1 MKTPERKR
9 IIIIGAGSAGKEIA
23 AETDRKPVLGQTVC
37 FIDDDT
43 RKIGTQW
50 NGIPV
55 YGPIARTKDIIRDNA
70 AEEVILAIPSL
81 PKHRFREIYA
91 LIQRCGIPEL
101 KFLPTVSQ
109 IISGDARLILTRNIN
124 VEDLLGR
131 TPVTIP
137 LQESLRYLHGKRV
150 LITGAGGS
158 IGSELTRQLLYG
170 GAQRLYLLDNCEEH
184 LYKIQN
190 ELQLLQADG
199 IGVDAKVVSIVCNL
213 QDRNHIESLLQRLHC
228 DIIFHCAAYKHVP
241 IMEENPVECIKNNVF
256 GTENLVSAAKKFP
269 VKKFVLIST
278 DKAVEPSCTYG
289 VSKQLC
295 EDLIL
300 QANDSI
306 SDFMVVRFGNVL
318 ASSGSIVPRFKKQIE
333 AGGPVTLTHP
343 DVSRYFMTIPEA
355 SSLVLRA
362 GGMGKG
368 GETYILDMGKPIL
381 IRELAEQMILYNGFE
396 PYKDIPI
403 TVTGL
408 REGEKLTERLYAE
421 SETVTPT
428 GYPKIGKLNRAPA
441 AKPDLPSFLEKLRPI
456 CFLCDTQKTHYR
468 NRHLLRSLLKSYAP
482 TLQDLPHE
490 PEI

>member
-1 MKTPERKR
+1 MSAPERKR
-9 IIIIGAGSAGKEIA
+9 IVIIGAGHAGKEIA
-23 AETDRKPVLGQTVC
+23 AEMERKPVLGQPIA
-37 FIDDDT
+37 FIDDSSE
-43 RKIGTQW
+43 KIGTKE
-50 NGIPV
+50 NGIPI
-55 YGPIARTKDIIRDNA
+55 YGPIADAKAILKKLSP
-70 AEEVILAIPSL
+70 EEVILAIPSL
-81 PKHRFREIYA
+81 PKPRFKEIYA
-91 LIQRCGIPEL
+91 LIRRCGIAEL

-137 LQESLRYLHGKRV
+137 LQESLSYLHGKRV

-190 ELQLLQADG
+190 ELRLLQSEG
-199 IGVDAKVVSIVCNL
+199 IGTDAKVVAVICHL
-213 QDRNHIESLLQRLHC
+213 QDRDHLESLLQRLRC

-241 IMEENPVECIKNNVF
+241 IMEENPIECIKNNVF
-256 GTENLVSAAKKFP
+256 GTENLIFAAKKIP

-278 DKAVEPSCTYG
+278 DKAVRPSCTYG

-300 QANDSI
+300 SANDSQSEFLI
-306 SDFMVVRFGNVL
+306 VRFGNVL
-318 ASSGSIVPRFKKQIE
+318 ASSGSIVPLFKNQIE
-333 AGGPVTLTHP
+333 AGGPLTLTHP

-362 GGMGKG
+362 GGMGQG
-368 GETYILDMGKPIL
+368 GETYILDMGSPIL
-381 IRELAEQMILYNGFE
+381 IRELAEQMILYSGFE

-403 TVTGL
+403 MVTGL
-408 REGEKLTERLYAE
+408 REGEKLTEQLYTE
-421 SETVTPT
+421 EETVTAT
-428 GYPKIGKLNRAPA
+428 GYPKIGRLNRTAD
-441 AKPDLPSFLEKLRPI
+441 AKPDLPSFLEKLRP
-456 CFLCDTQKTHYR
+456 LCYLRESQKAIYR
-468 NRHLLRSLLKSYAP
+468 NRRLLRKLLQSYAP
-482 TLQDLPHE
+482 TLKDLPDE